1 MKIYLG
7 LFLLCA
13 ISYNVNSADL
23 YTSTNYNTENFQ
35 QDYGTTVHVMS
46 QIPAINYRKEEDINS
61 ENFQIDF
68 SQNPQE
74 KQQKNKLLDQYLKKI
89 TKNFCNNNNKCNE
102 KNKNKSKR
110 SSSTDINKKNN
121 NKNIMSNTDKKM
133 ELMNTDKT
141 KKKEKIN
148 KFHTNESSDTIIT
161 SKNTNSTQVI
171 NNNNIENKQM
181 NNCYTNAL
189 NDVKDINNKEEKSI
203 IINNN
208 KLLLDVSRLKRE
220 VDEFAEQYIYD
231 KYDLGTLENISYY
244 DMSVYIQSINKRY
257 LELGYILEDLE
268 KNTTN
273 HYKEIKEIRSDLT
286 NIYKKISKIQG
297 YSFMQQYDQYA
308 NDIARKDNRTKGSFM

>member
-68 SQNPQE
+68 SQNPQ
-74 KQQKNKLLDQYLKKI
+74 KNQQKNELLDQYLKKI

-121 NKNIMSNTDKKM
+121 KKNVMNNIDKKM
-133 ELMNTDKT
+133 ELINTDQT

-161 SKNTNSTQVI
+161 SKNTNSTRVI

-181 NNCYTNAL
+181 NNCYTNEL
-189 NDVKDINNKEEKSI
+189 SNVKDSNNKEEKSI
-203 IINNN
+203 ILNNN
-208 KLLLDVSRLKRE
+208 KLLLDVSILKSE
-220 VDEFAEQYIYD
+220 VDEFVA
-231 KYDLGTLENISYY
+231 KYMYYTLGNLENISCYN
-244 DMSVYIQSINKRY
+244 MSVDIRSINKHY
-257 LELGYILEDLE
+257 LELMRNLENLVE

-273 HYKEIKEIRSDLT
+273 HYKEIRSDLT
-286 NIYKKISKIQG
+286 NIYNKISKIQD
-297 YSFMQQYDQYA
+297 YLLMQQYDQYA
-308 NDIARKDNRTKGSFM
+308 NDIARKDNRTKGLFM